1 MAIFK
6 KLWWFFKQEKKHY
19 LIGITALIVV
29 ALVQLIPPWVIGKV
43 IDEIASKQIDLQKIF
58 YYIGLLVFS
67 AISQYAFRYV
77 WRTNIWG
84 SAARLE
90 KILRERLFDHFTLMD
105 QIFYHKYRTG
115 DLMAYATM
123 NLNAIQNVAGAGIL
137 TFIDSFITG
146 GITIIAMMI
155 FVDIR
160 LTILA
165 LLPLPLLS
173 LMAKVLGDKLHN
185 AFRKSQ
191 DAFSDLNDKVQE
203 SVTGIKVIKTFGQE
217 KEDVEDFKDKVDF
230 VIEKNKKVALYDSL
244 YDPLI
249 TLIIGLTYVVT
260 IIIGGGYVVKGT
272 ISIGQLVSF
281 MSYIGMLVWPMFAVG
296 QLFNVLE
303 RGNASYDRVF
313 ELFREK
319 SHIIE
324 KQTGISQKA
333 NGDLS
338 IDLDSFTYPDG
349 QNPVLQN
356 IHVTIPQ
363 GKTLGIVGKTGSG
376 KTTLLSLL
384 LRTYDDYQGSIYF
397 GDYSIKDYRLDA
409 YLPAIGYVPQDHFL
423 FSTTIAENICFANPN
438 FGEEKMIQAAKQAAI
453 HEDIVQMPHGY
464 ETLVGERGISLSG
477 GQKQRISIARA
488 FITDPNLLIL
498 DDALSAV
505 DAKTEEAIL
514 EQIRQKENHS
524 SMIIVAHR
532 LSSVMHADEII
543 VLEDGQ
549 IAERGTHQQLVDNQA
564 WYAKMWHKQQ
574 LESNLDQRGAE

>member
-1 MAIFK
+1 
-6 KLWWFFKQEKKHY
+6 
-19 LIGITALIVV
+19 
-29 ALVQLIPPWVIGKV
+29 
-43 IDEIASKQIDLQKIF
+43 
-58 YYIGLLVFS
+58 
-67 AISQYAFRYV
+67 
-77 WRTNIWG
+77 
-84 SAARLE
+84 
-90 KILRERLFDHFTLMD
+90 
-105 QIFYHKYRTG
+105 YRTG

-313 ELFREK
+313 
-319 SHIIE
+319 
-324 KQTGISQKA
+324 
-333 NGDLS
+333 
-338 IDLDSFTYPDG
+338 
-349 QNPVLQN
+349 
-356 IHVTIPQ
+356 
-363 GKTLGIVGKTGSG
+363 
-376 KTTLLSLL
+376 
-384 LRTYDDYQGSIYF
+384 
-397 GDYSIKDYRLDA
+397 
-409 YLPAIGYVPQDHFL
+409 
-423 FSTTIAENICFANPN
+423 
-438 FGEEKMIQAAKQAAI
+438 
-453 HEDIVQMPHGY
+453 
-464 ETLVGERGISLSG
+464 
-477 GQKQRISIARA
+477 
-488 FITDPNLLIL
+488 
-498 DDALSAV
+498 
-505 DAKTEEAIL
+505 
-514 EQIRQKENHS
+514 
-524 SMIIVAHR
+524 
-532 LSSVMHADEII
+532 
-543 VLEDGQ
+543 
-549 IAERGTHQQLVDNQA
+549 
-564 WYAKMWHKQQ
+564 
-574 LESNLDQRGAE
+574 